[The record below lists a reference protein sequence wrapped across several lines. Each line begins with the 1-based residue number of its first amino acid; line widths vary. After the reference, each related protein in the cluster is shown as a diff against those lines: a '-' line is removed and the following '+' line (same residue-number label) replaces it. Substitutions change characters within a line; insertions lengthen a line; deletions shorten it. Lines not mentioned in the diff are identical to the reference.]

1 MLNKVRS
8 YILEHKMLS
17 LGDRVVVGVSGGAD
31 SVCLFDVLIKLSNE
45 YDLSLFVVHVNHG
58 IRGEEATVDQAFVE
72 QLCKKHN
79 ILYSCVKKDVVAIA
93 KKEGLSEEE
102 AGRNVRYEAFNS
114 FYIEN
119 KCTKIAVAH
128 NKNDNAETFL
138 FNLFRG
144 SGITGLTGIP
154 PIRDSIIRPLLC
166 LEREEIELYLNKNH
180 ISYRIDSTNLAQD
193 YSRNK
198 IRNKILAYGKKEINS
213 GVIEHISNSANMLKE
228 IETFI
233 INSVENVFRKIVYE
247 GEGKKYSI
255 NMSEFN
261 KIDIVI
267 KKELVREIIKLLTN
281 SLKDIDSTHIEMIL
295 DLSDKQVGKSLD
307 LPYGITALK
316 GYDNIVLK
324 KTYKGHKKHSKEEFE
339 PINLQVP
346 GSILMPN
353 SDKIITTKL
362 KEYEKGMEIPKEG
375 YTKWFD
381 YDKINNTVLLRTRQ
395 EGDFLQINSQG
406 NRKKLKSL
414 FIDDKIP
421 KKNRDGV
428 PLITD
433 GSHVIWII
441 GGRISE
447 KYKLT
452 EDSKTILEISIHG
465 GYKRGRKD

>member
-8 YILEHKMLS
+8 YVLEHKMLS
-17 LGDRVVVGVSGGAD
+17 LGDRIVVGVSGGAD
-31 SVCLFDVLIKLSNE
+31 SVCLFDVLIKLSIE

-58 IRGEEATVDQAFVE
+58 IRGEEAIIDQVFVE
-72 QLCKKHN
+72 KLCKKHN
-79 ILYSCVKKDVVAIA
+79 ISYSSVKKDVVSIA
-93 KKEGLSEEE
+93 KKKGLSEEE
-102 AGRNVRYEAFNS
+102 AGRNVRYEAFNN

-144 SGITGLTGIP
+144 SGITGLSGIP

-180 ISYRIDSTNLAQD
+180 MPYRIDSTNLTQD

-198 IRNKILAYGKKEINS
+198 IRNKILAYSKKEINRA
-213 GVIEHISNSANMLKE
+213 VIEHISNSASMLKE

-233 INSVENVFRKIVYE
+233 LNSVEKVFRKTVYE
-247 GEGKKYSI
+247 EEEGKEYSI
-255 NMSEFN
+255 DIEEFN
-261 KIDIVI
+261 KLDIVI
-267 KKELVREIIKLLTN
+267 KKELVREVIKYLTS

-295 DLSDKQVGKSLD
+295 DLSHKQVGKSLD
-307 LPYGITALK
+307 LPYGIMVLK
-316 GYDNIVLK
+316 GYNNIILR
-324 KTYKGHKKHSKEEFE
+324 KTYNDQNKHMEGEFE

-346 GSILMPN
+346 GSISIPY

-362 KEYEKGMEIPKEG
+362 KEYKKGMEIPKEG

-421 KKNRDGV
+421 KENRDGV
-428 PLITD
+428 PLVTD
-433 GSHVIWII
+433 GSHIIWII

-447 KYKLT
+447 RYKLT
-452 EDSKTILEISIHG
+452 ENSKTILEISIHG
-465 GYKRGRKD
+465 GYKGGR

>member
-1 MLNKVRS
+1 MINKVRS
-8 YILEHKMLS
+8 YVLEHKMLS
-17 LGDRVVVGVSGGAD
+17 LGDRIVIGVSGGAD

-58 IRGEEATVDQAFVE
+58 IRGEEAIIDQAFVE
-72 QLCKKHN
+72 NLCKKHN
-79 ILYSCVKKDVVAIA
+79 VLYSCVKKDVPAIA

-102 AGRNVRYEAFNS
+102 AGRNVRYEVFNN

-154 PIRDSIIRPLLC
+154 PVRDSIIRPLLC

-180 ISYRIDSTNLAQD
+180 SPYRIDSTNLDQD

-198 IRNKILAYGKKEINS
+198 IRNKILTYGKKEINS
-213 GVIEHISNSANMLKE
+213 GIIEHISNSASMLKE
-228 IETFI
+228 IETFVL
-233 INSVENVFRKIVYE
+233 NSVENAFRKNVNNE
-247 GEGKKYSI
+247 EEKKLSI
-255 NMSEFN
+255 NIDEFN
-261 KIDIVI
+261 KLDIVI
-267 KKELVREIIKLLTN
+267 KRELVRKIIKHLTS
-281 SLKDIDSTHIEMIL
+281 SLKDIDSTHIELIL
-295 DLSDKQVGKSLD
+295 DLSHRQVGKRLD
-307 LPYGITALK
+307 IPYGIIVLK
-316 GYDNIVLK
+316 GYDNLVFR
-324 KTYKGHKKHSKEEFE
+324 KTYKGQKKHKEEEFN
-339 PINLQVP
+339 PINIQVP
-346 GSILMPN
+346 GRTSMPH

-362 KEYEKGMEIPKEG
+362 KEYEKDMEIPKEG

-395 EGDFLQINSQG
+395 IGDFLQINSQG
-406 NRKKLKSL
+406 NRKKLKTL

-421 KKNRDGV
+421 KENRDRV
-428 PLITD
+428 PLIAD

-452 EDSKTILEISIHG
+452 EESKTILEINIHG
-465 GYKRGRKD
+465 GYKGGR